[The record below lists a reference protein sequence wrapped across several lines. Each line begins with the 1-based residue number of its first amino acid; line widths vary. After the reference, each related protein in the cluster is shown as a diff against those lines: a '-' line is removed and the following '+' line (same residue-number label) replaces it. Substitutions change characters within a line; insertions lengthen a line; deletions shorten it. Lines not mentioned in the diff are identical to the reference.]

1 MYCAAINKNREG
13 MREVNMKD
21 LELTSKEPG
30 NQTEGK
36 TESFY
41 SSEYFDNN
49 ENKNKKLASKASVIC
64 YGFGDLASQFVWT
77 FVGSYL
83 TLFYTDVVGL
93 TPIVVSAIMLG
104 ARIWDAVND
113 PMMGAVAE
121 RTRSKWGR
129 FRPYIA
135 FGCPALALFGV
146 LTFTNPF
153 GGSSAAGVIWAAVT
167 YIVAGM
173 LYTLVNIP
181 YAALSGVMTEDAD
194 QRNKINTSRNI
205 GMNVGMIIVNSCSA
219 GLALHFSGKGSEVAT
234 GHGYMMTAI
243 VYSLIAIP
251 LFLIVFYTAKEY
263 VAPVSNNTKFSFK
276 DTINNLVRNKYLMI
290 VTGIMALQM
299 TAFMG
304 RIAVCAFYVIYCL
317 GSFTM
322 IALIMTIPSIGAVI
336 GSLFVPYLAK
346 KIGKRNVLMYS
357 MLIQAVGL
365 LVIYCAPFDNM
376 TMVIVGCCIF
386 GLFNVGFPMTLSMVA
401 DSVDYMELKTG
412 IRTDGTAYAT
422 YGLATK
428 LGNALGG
435 SIGVLLLSAFGYVAN
450 AQQTATALKG
460 INIVVNLIPALLFIG
475 AALLCLLWRMTD
487 EQADDIRIA
496 LTKKKEQV
504 N

>member
-1 MYCAAINKNREG
+1 MRKFIMRDVDLPINETG
-13 MREVNMKD
+13 
-21 LELTSKEPG
+21 
-30 NQTEGK
+30 TE
-36 TESFY
+36 EFY
-41 SSEYFDNN
+41 GQEYFSKHDN
-49 ENKNKKLASKASVIC
+49 KQKKLASKAAVIC

-83 TLFYTDVVGL
+83 TLFYTDIVGL

-113 PMMGAVAE
+113 PMMGAIAE

-146 LTFTNPF
+146 LTFTSPF
-153 GGSSAAGVIWAAVT
+153 GGSSTAGVIWAAVT

-181 YAALSGVMTEDAD
+181 YAALSGVMTEDSD

-219 GLALHFSGKGSEVAT
+219 GLALYFSGEGAQVAT
-234 GHGYMMTAI
+234 GHGYMMTAV
-243 VYSLIAIP
+243 VYSIIAIP
-251 LFLIVFYTAKEY
+251 LFFVVFFTSKEY
-263 VAPVSNNTKFSFK
+263 VAPVTNVSKFSFK
-276 DTINNLVRNKYLMI
+276 DTIKNLVNNKYLMI
-290 VTGIMALQM
+290 VTAIMGLQM

-322 IALIMTIPSIGAVI
+322 IALIMTIPSIGAVV

-346 KIGKRNVLMYS
+346 KMGKRNLLMYS

-365 LVIYCAPFDNM
+365 LVIYFAPFDNM
-376 TMVIVGCCIF
+376 TMVITGCCIF

-401 DSVDYMELKTG
+401 DSVDYMELKSG

-428 LGNALGG
+428 VGNALGG
-435 SIGVLLLSAFGYVAN
+435 
-450 AQQTATALKG
+450 
-460 INIVVNLIPALLFIG
+460 
-475 AALLCLLWRMTD
+475 
-487 EQADDIRIA
+487 
-496 LTKKKEQV
+496 
-504 N
+504 

>member
-1 MYCAAINKNREG
+1 MDNVELGLKETKTQSEAQ
-13 MREVNMKD
+13 KD
-21 LELTSKEPG
+21 
-30 NQTEGK
+30 N
-36 TESFY
+36 FY
-41 SSEYFDNN
+41 GPDYFAEND
-49 ENKNKKLASKASVIC
+49 NKNKKMASKSAVIC
-64 YGFGDLASQFVWT
+64 YGFGDLASQFIWT

-83 TLFYTDVVGL
+83 TIFYTDVVGL
-93 TPIVVSAIMLG
+93 TPIIVSAIMLG

-113 PMMGAVAE
+113 PLMGAIAE
-121 RTRSKWGR
+121 RTRTKWGR

-146 LTFTNPF
+146 MTFTNPF
-153 GGSSAAGVIWAAVT
+153 NGLSTAGVIWAAVT

-219 GLALHFSGKGSEVAT
+219 GLALYFSGSGAQVAN
-234 GHGYMMTAI
+234 GYGYMMVAL
-243 VYSLIAIP
+243 VYSIIAVP
-251 LFLIVFYTAKEY
+251 LFFVVFFTSKEY
-263 VAPVSNNTKFSFK
+263 VAPVNNIAKFSFK
-276 DTINNLVRNKYLMI
+276 DTFANLVHNKYLMI

-322 IALIMTIPSIGAVI
+322 IAFIMTIPSIGAVI

-346 KIGKRNVLMYS
+346 KMGKRNVLMYS

-365 LVIYCAPFDNM
+365 LVIYLAPFDNM
-376 TMVIVGCCIF
+376 TMVIIGCCIF

-428 LGNALGG
+428 VGNALGG
-435 SIGVLLLSAFGYVAN
+435 SVGVLLLSAFGYVAN
-450 AQQTATALKG
+450 AQQTAGALRG
-460 INIVVNLIPALLFIG
+460 INIVVNLIPAVLFIL
-475 AALLCLLWRMTD
+475 AAALCLLWKMTD
-487 EQADDIRIA
+487 AQADDIRIA
-496 LTKKKEQV
+496 LDHKQRETGDK
-504 N
+504 

>member
-1 MYCAAINKNREG
+1 
-13 MREVNMKD
+13 MKD
-21 LELTSKEPG
+21 IKLPVKE
-30 NQTEGK
+30 TKVAAKE
-36 TESFY
+36 FY
-41 SSEYFDNN
+41 GDEYFN
-49 ENKNKKLASKASVIC
+49 ENEKKNKKLASKAAVIC

-83 TLFYTDVVGL
+83 TLFYTDIVGL
-93 TPIVVSAIMLG
+93 APIIVSVIMLG

-113 PMMGAVAE
+113 PMMGAFAE
-121 RTRSKWGR
+121 RTKSRWGR

-135 FGCPALALFGV
+135 FGCPVLAIFGM

-153 GGSSAAGVIWAAVT
+153 SGSSTVGVIWAAVT
-167 YIVAGM
+167 YVVAGM

-205 GMNVGMIIVNSCSA
+205 GMNIGMIIVNSCSA
-219 GLALHFSGKGSEVAT
+219 GLALYFSGSGAEVAT
-234 GHGYMMTAI
+234 GHGYMMTAAI
-243 VYSLIAIP
+243 FGIISIP
-251 LFLIVFYTAKEY
+251 LFLIVFFTSKEY
-263 VAPVSNNTKFSFK
+263 VTPVSNVAKFSFK

-290 VTGIMALQM
+290 LTLIMGLQM

-336 GSLFVPYLAK
+336 GSLFVPYFAK

-357 MLIQAVGL
+357 MIIQAAGL
-365 LVIYCAPFDNM
+365 LVIYFSPFDNM
-376 TMVIVGCCIF
+376 TMVILGCCIF
-386 GLFNVGFPMTLSMVA
+386 GLFNVGFPMSLSMVA

-412 IRTDGTAYAT
+412 IRTDGSAYAT

-435 SIGVLLLSAFGYVAN
+435 SLGILLLSATGYVAN
-450 AQQTATALKG
+450 TQQTVGALKG
-460 INIVVNLIPALLFIG
+460 INIVVNLIPAILFIL
-475 AALLCLLWRMTD
+475 AALACLLWRMTD
-487 EQADDIRIA
+487 RQADDIRIA
-496 LTKKKEQV
+496 LAQKQGQA
-504 N
+504 

>member
-1 MYCAAINKNREG
+1 MDNVELGLKETKIQSEAQ
-13 MREVNMKD
+13 KD
-21 LELTSKEPG
+21 
-30 NQTEGK
+30 N
-36 TESFY
+36 FY
-41 SSEYFDNN
+41 GPDYFAEND
-49 ENKNKKLASKASVIC
+49 NKNKKMASKSAVIC
-64 YGFGDLASQFVWT
+64 YGFGDLASQFIWT

-83 TLFYTDVVGL
+83 TIFYTDVVGL
-93 TPIVVSAIMLG
+93 TPIIVSAIMLG

-113 PMMGAVAE
+113 PLMGAIAE
-121 RTRSKWGR
+121 RTRTKWGR

-146 LTFTNPF
+146 MTFTNPF
-153 GGSSAAGVIWAAVT
+153 NGLSTAGVIWAAVT

-219 GLALHFSGKGSEVAT
+219 GLALYFSGSGAQVAN
-234 GHGYMMTAI
+234 GYGYMMVAL
-243 VYSLIAIP
+243 VYSIIAVP
-251 LFLIVFYTAKEY
+251 LFFVVFFTSKEY
-263 VAPVSNNTKFSFK
+263 VAPVNNIAKFSFK
-276 DTINNLVRNKYLMI
+276 DTFANLVHNKYLMI

-322 IALIMTIPSIGAVI
+322 IAFIMTIPSIGAVI

-346 KIGKRNVLMYS
+346 KMGKRNVLMYS

-365 LVIYCAPFDNM
+365 LVIYLAPFDNM
-376 TMVIVGCCIF
+376 TMVIIGCCIF

-428 LGNALGG
+428 VGNALGG
-435 SIGVLLLSAFGYVAN
+435 SVGVLLLSAFGYVAN
-450 AQQTATALKG
+450 AQQTAGALRG
-460 INIVVNLIPALLFIG
+460 INIVVNLIPAVLFIL
-475 AALLCLLWRMTD
+475 AAALCLLWKMTD
-487 EQADDIRIA
+487 AQADDIRIA
-496 LTKKKEQV
+496 LDHKQR
-504 N
+504 

>member
-1 MYCAAINKNREG
+1 MDNVELGLKETKTQSEAQ
-13 MREVNMKD
+13 KD
-21 LELTSKEPG
+21 
-30 NQTEGK
+30 N
-36 TESFY
+36 FY
-41 SSEYFDNN
+41 GPDYFAEND
-49 ENKNKKLASKASVIC
+49 NKNKKMASKSAVIC
-64 YGFGDLASQFVWT
+64 YGFGDLASQFIWT

-83 TLFYTDVVGL
+83 TIFYTDVVGL
-93 TPIVVSAIMLG
+93 TPIIVSAIMLG

-113 PMMGAVAE
+113 PLMGAIAE
-121 RTRSKWGR
+121 RTRTKWGR

-146 LTFTNPF
+146 MTFTNPF
-153 GGSSAAGVIWAAVT
+153 NGLSTAGVIWAAVT

-219 GLALHFSGKGSEVAT
+219 GLALYFSGSGAQVAN
-234 GHGYMMTAI
+234 GYGYMMVAL
-243 VYSLIAIP
+243 VYSIIAVP
-251 LFLIVFYTAKEY
+251 LFFVVFFTSKEY
-263 VAPVSNNTKFSFK
+263 VAPVNNIAKFSFK
-276 DTINNLVRNKYLMI
+276 DTFANLVHNKYLMI

-322 IALIMTIPSIGAVI
+322 IAFIMTIPSIGAVI

-346 KIGKRNVLMYS
+346 KMGKRNVLMYS

-365 LVIYCAPFDNM
+365 LVIYLAPFDNM
-376 TMVIVGCCIF
+376 TMVIIGCCIF

-428 LGNALGG
+428 VGNALGG
-435 SIGVLLLSAFGYVAN
+435 SVGVLLLSAFGYVAN
-450 AQQTATALKG
+450 AQQTAGALRG
-460 INIVVNLIPALLFIG
+460 INIVVNLIPAVLFIL
-475 AALLCLLWRMTD
+475 AAALCLLWKITD
-487 EQADDIRIA
+487 AQADDIRIA
-496 LTKKKEQV
+496 LDHKQRETGDK
-504 N
+504 

>member
-1 MYCAAINKNREG
+1 MDNVELGLKETKTQSEAQ
-13 MREVNMKD
+13 KD
-21 LELTSKEPG
+21 
-30 NQTEGK
+30 N
-36 TESFY
+36 FY
-41 SSEYFDNN
+41 GPDYFAEND
-49 ENKNKKLASKASVIC
+49 NKNKKMASKSAVIC
-64 YGFGDLASQFVWT
+64 YGFGDLASQFIWT

-83 TLFYTDVVGL
+83 TIFYTDVVGL
-93 TPIVVSAIMLG
+93 TPIIVSAIMLG

-113 PMMGAVAE
+113 PLMGAIAE
-121 RTRSKWGR
+121 RTRTKWGR

-146 LTFTNPF
+146 MTFTNPF
-153 GGSSAAGVIWAAVT
+153 NGLSTAGVIWAAVT

-219 GLALHFSGKGSEVAT
+219 GLALYFSGSGAQVAN
-234 GHGYMMTAI
+234 GYGYMMVAL
-243 VYSLIAIP
+243 VYSIIAVP
-251 LFLIVFYTAKEY
+251 LFFVVFFTSKEY
-263 VAPVSNNTKFSFK
+263 VAPVNNIAKFSFK
-276 DTINNLVRNKYLMI
+276 DTFANLVHNKYLMI

-322 IALIMTIPSIGAVI
+322 IAFIMTIPSIGAVI

-346 KIGKRNVLMYS
+346 KMGKRNVLMYS

-365 LVIYCAPFDNM
+365 LVIYLAPFDNM
-376 TMVIVGCCIF
+376 TMVIIGCCIF

-428 LGNALGG
+428 VGNALGG
-435 SIGVLLLSAFGYVAN
+435 SVGVLLLSAFGYVAN
-450 AQQTATALKG
+450 AQQTAGALRG
-460 INIVVNLIPALLFIG
+460 INIVVNLIPAVLFIL
-475 AALLCLLWRMTD
+475 AAALCLLWKMTD
-487 EQADDIRIA
+487 AQADDIRIA
-496 LTKKKEQV
+496 LDHKQR
-504 N
+504 

>member
-1 MYCAAINKNREG
+1 MRIINMDNVELGLKETKTQS
-13 MREVNMKD
+13 EAQKD
-21 LELTSKEPG
+21 
-30 NQTEGK
+30 N
-36 TESFY
+36 FY
-41 SSEYFDNN
+41 GPDYFAEND
-49 ENKNKKLASKASVIC
+49 NKNKKMASKSAVIC
-64 YGFGDLASQFVWT
+64 YGFGDLASQFIWT

-83 TLFYTDVVGL
+83 TIFYTDVVGL
-93 TPIVVSAIMLG
+93 TPIIVSAIMLG

-113 PMMGAVAE
+113 PLMGAIAE
-121 RTRSKWGR
+121 RTRTKWGR

-146 LTFTNPF
+146 MTFTNPF
-153 GGSSAAGVIWAAVT
+153 NGLSTAGVIWAAVT

-219 GLALHFSGKGSEVAT
+219 GLALYFSGSGAQVAN
-234 GHGYMMTAI
+234 GYGYMMVAL
-243 VYSLIAIP
+243 VYSIIAVP
-251 LFLIVFYTAKEY
+251 LFFVVFFTSKEY
-263 VAPVSNNTKFSFK
+263 VAPVNNIAKFSFK
-276 DTINNLVRNKYLMI
+276 DTFANLVHNKYLMI

-322 IALIMTIPSIGAVI
+322 IAFIMTIPSIGAVI

-346 KIGKRNVLMYS
+346 KMGKRNVLMYS

-365 LVIYCAPFDNM
+365 LVIYLASFDNM
-376 TMVIVGCCIF
+376 TMVIIGCCIF

-428 LGNALGG
+428 VGNALGG
-435 SIGVLLLSAFGYVAN
+435 SVGVLLLSAFGYVAN
-450 AQQTATALKG
+450 AQQTAGALRG
-460 INIVVNLIPALLFIG
+460 INIVVNLIPAVLFIL
-475 AALLCLLWRMTD
+475 AAALCLLWKMTD
-487 EQADDIRIA
+487 AQADDIRIA
-496 LTKKKEQV
+496 LDHKQR
-504 N
+504 